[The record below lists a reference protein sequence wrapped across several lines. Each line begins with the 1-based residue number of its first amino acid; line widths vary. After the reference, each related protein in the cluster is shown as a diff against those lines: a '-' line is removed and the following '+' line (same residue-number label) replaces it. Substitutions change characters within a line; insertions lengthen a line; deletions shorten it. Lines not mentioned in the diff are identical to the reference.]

1 MRGKVGYYNILTID
15 HVWIF
20 NFSHFQKEFVQ
31 HFYKMDDQQKP
42 LHKKQNKQTN
52 KQFQKEQFRC
62 TLQLN
67 KTQDN

>member
-42 LHKKQNKQTN
+42 LHKKQNKQIN
-52 KQFQKEQFRC
+52 KQAISKGTIQMHITIK
-62 TLQLN
+62 
-67 KTQDN
+67 